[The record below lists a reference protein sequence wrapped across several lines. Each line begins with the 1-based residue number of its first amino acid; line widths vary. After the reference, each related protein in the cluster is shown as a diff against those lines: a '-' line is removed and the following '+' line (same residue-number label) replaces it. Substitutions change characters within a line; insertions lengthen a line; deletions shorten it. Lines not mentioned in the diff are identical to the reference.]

1 MRPPVNLY
9 PHNPASQAQG
19 PDFALDQ
26 HARLISLLLALITV
40 VVYLPAGFHEFIDL
54 DDPGYVSENRV
65 VQNGVTWAGLK
76 WAFTGAHEA
85 NWHPLTWLSHE
96 LDCQLFGLNA
106 GAHHLVN
113 VLFHAANV
121 VLLFLLWRRLT
132 RACWPSALLAALFAW
147 HPVHVESVAWVAERK
162 DVLSTFFGLWALLFY
177 ARYAQGLK
185 KAEMGNAE
193 SRKFYW
199 LAWGCLAMG
208 LLSKSMLVT
217 WPFVLLLLDYWPLGR
232 FQPGRTWSLVR
243 EKIPFFA
250 LVAASSVVTFLA
262 LKHGG
267 AVADLA
273 DMPPAARIEN
283 ALISYC
289 RYLEKLFWP
298 TDLAVYYLHPG
309 YWPFGQALLAGVF
322 LGGLSGLFFFVRRR
336 HPYLLMGWLWFGGT
350 LVPVIGLVQVG
361 NQAMAD
367 RYAYIPSVGV
377 LVMVIWGAN
386 ELTRRWQC
394 QRRVLSVTGTAVIV
408 LCLGLTRHQ
417 LGYWRNSETLFGHT
431 LAVTENNYIAHLGL
445 GLACANQGQTDAA
458 ISQFQAALHLNP
470 DYAEARDGLGNAL
483 LKQGQTDAAVGQF
496 QAALRLKPNY
506 ADGHNDLGFALSK
519 QGRLDEAISE
529 YREALRLIPEHVSAR
544 NNLGVALD
552 QQGHLDEA
560 ISDYQAVLRLQP
572 GNVKVHNNLGI
583 ALAREGQWDA
593 AISQFQAALRLEP
606 ENTSTQSNL
615 ARALALKNQAVGRSP

>member
-1 MRPPVNLY
+1 MGQPLKLY
-9 PHNPASQAQG
+9 PANPASQSQN
-19 PDFALDQ
+19 PDFAFYQ

-40 VVYLPAGFHEFIDL
+40 IIYLPVGFHEFINF

-65 VQNGVTWAGLK
+65 VQNGLTWTGMK
-76 WAFTGAHEA
+76 WAFTGGHED

-106 GAHHLVN
+106 GAHHLIN

-121 VLLFLLWRRLT
+121 VLLFQLWRRLT

-199 LAWGCLAMG
+199 LAWGSLALG
-208 LLSKSMLVT
+208 LLSKPMLVT
-217 WPFVLLLLDYWPLGR
+217 WPFVLLLLDFWPLGR

-250 LVAASSVVTFLA
+250 LVVASSVVTFWA
-262 LKHGG
+262 QQRGG
-267 AVADLA
+267 TVAEVREL
-273 DMPPAARIEN
+273 PLGARVGN

-298 TDLAVYYLHPG
+298 TDLTIYYTHPG
-309 YWPFGQALLAGVF
+309 YWPFGEVLLAGLLLV
-322 LGGLSGLFFFVRRR
+322 GLSGLIFLVRRR
-336 HPYLLMGWLWFGGT
+336 HPYLLMGWLWYGGT

-361 NQAMAD
+361 EQAMAD

-377 LVMVIWGAN
+377 LIMVIWGAKA
-386 ELTRRWQC
+386 LTRRWHAR
-394 QRRVLSVTGTAVIV
+394 QRMLFVAGLAAAVC
-408 LCLGLTRHQ
+408 CLGLTWQQ
-417 LGYWRNSETLFGHT
+417 LGYWRNSETLFRHA
-431 LAVTENNYIAHLGL
+431 LAITENNYVAHFSLGRAFL
-445 GLACANQGQTDAA
+445 NQGRTDAA
-458 ISQFQAALHLNP
+458 ISQFQA
-470 DYAEARDGLGNAL
+470 
-483 LKQGQTDAAVGQF
+483 T
-496 QAALRLKPNY
+496 LRLKPNH
-506 ADGHNDLGFALSK
+506 AEGHNDLGLALFR

-529 YREALRLIPEHVSAR
+529 YRDALRLIPEYVPAH
-544 NNLGVALD
+544 NNLGAALD
-552 QQGHLDEA
+552 QQGHLEEA
-560 ISDYQAVLRLQP
+560 IREYQIVLRLEP
-572 GNVKVHNNLGI
+572 ENVKAHNNLGI
-583 ALAREGQWDA
+583 ALAREGQWNA
-593 AISQFQAALRLEP
+593 AISQFQAVLSLQP
-606 ENTSTQSNL
+606 ENFEAQSNL
-615 ARALALKNQAVGRSP
+615 AKAQALKNQTGGGSP